1 MSMTDPIAD
10 LFTRIRNA
18 GIAGQTKTDM
28 PHSALKE
35 NIGRVLVREGF
46 LKEVQVTEVEG
57 RKRMRLY
64 LKLDPDG
71 QTVIQRIER
80 VSKPGRRVY
89 RGSRDCPR
97 VLRGLGIGIYST
109 SKGILTDH
117 ECRDQRVGGEYLG
130 RIW

>member
-18 GIAGQTKTDM
+18 GMAGQSKTDI
-28 PHSALKE
+28 PYSTVKE
-35 NIGRVLVREGF
+35 GIARLMVREGF
-46 LKEVQVTEVEG
+46 LKEVQVTEVDA
-57 RKRMRLY
+57 RKRMRVY

-89 RGSRDCPR
+89 SGSREIPR

-109 SKGILTDH
+109 SKRILTDH
-117 ECRDQRVGGEYLG
+117 DCREQRVGGEYLG